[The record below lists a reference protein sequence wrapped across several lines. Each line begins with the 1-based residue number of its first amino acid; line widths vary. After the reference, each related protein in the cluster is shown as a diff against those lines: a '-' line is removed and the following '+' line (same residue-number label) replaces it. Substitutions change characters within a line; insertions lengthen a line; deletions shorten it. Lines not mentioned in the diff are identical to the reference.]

1 MRTLLL
7 LFTILL
13 FTSFGFSQNSTYPD
27 HPSTNLSSIAM
38 EDNNIVCTGTCEMI
52 KLSTDGGSTWEYIST
67 PKSYYNIKNNP
78 ISNGEKYM
86 MQSSKEVYEFD
97 ITTKQIITLVTEGF
111 SNTWGNPRDYFYL
124 DGNLFVL
131 TAYVLMEKQ
140 GTNWVEVTGFELDN
154 DDYVYSG
161 FQKKDR
167 LLVGTSEGKLFHVD
181 LENRT
186 STLVNEFSG
195 RISQLLFVSEDV
207 GYLRVQGQSNP
218 LRTVDGG
225 LTTSSLTEMPENI
238 NYKAY
243 GFDVFATINT
253 NRMYIS
259 TDGGTTSQYIQTGDN
274 VPGMSLASNATFD
287 DMGNLFLVGRGGMVH
302 KTEDYGNTFID
313 MDPLD
318 RTSFWQIE
326 MNSNGTGYAYGFPSS
341 LIKTSDFGESWAP
354 IDIPFNIESDWLT
367 SIIPL
372 DNNQWLM
379 ATETKTWVIEN
390 DVVVRE
396 EEEGLEAGLYDEPN
410 GKLVTI
416 RKINGLYRVIVSTD
430 NGVNWAE
437 KAVLGA
443 TEISKVSKST
453 TGGYYVLNYD
463 GELKGSIDSGE
474 TWTDVEINGLSG
486 SINDFDF
493 YDDQLGVFS
502 VGSNL
507 FLTENGGANTVSIA
521 NNYAIKNIEF
531 VGPEQIVYSYGSSNE
546 TIVRESINKGGSFQ
560 TIGSFCARTFGG
572 TLAPDD
578 KYWMAQEGG
587 HINHVQIDIVTSNEN
602 ITSHSSD
609 LKLYPNPVKLGS
621 SIKLSNDFIEG
632 ELSIYNYSG
641 KEVFAEKITR
651 NNQTISIQAL
661 PAGIYLTRFNSNGNT
676 YTGKLI
682 VN

>member
-1 MRTLLL
+1 MRSLIL

-13 FTSFGFSQNSTYPD
+13 FTGSAYSQNSTYPD

-38 EDNNIVCTGTCEMI
+38 EGDNIVCTGSCELMKI
-52 KLSTDGGSTWEYIST
+52 STDGGATWEYIST
-67 PKSYYNIKNNP
+67 PKSYYNIKTNP
-78 ISNGEKYM
+78 VGNGEKFI

-124 DGNLFVL
+124 DDNLFVL

-154 DDYVYSG
+154 DDYVYTG

-186 STLVNEFSG
+186 SSLVNEFSG

-218 LRTVDGG
+218 LKTVDGG
-225 LTTSSLTEMPENI
+225 ITTSSLIGMPENI

-259 TDGGTTSQYIQTGDN
+259 TDGGTTSQYIETGDKI
-274 VPGMSLASNATFD
+274 PGMSLASNATFD

-313 MDPLD
+313 MDPFD
-318 RTSFWQIE
+318 RTNLWEIE
-326 MNSNGTGYAYGFPSS
+326 MNSNGTGYAYGYPSS
-341 LIKTSDFGESWAP
+341 LIKTSDFGNSWSP
-354 IDIPFNIESDWLT
+354 VDIPFDSGTEWVV
-367 SIIPL
+367 SIVPL

-379 ATETKTWVIEN
+379 ATEDKTWTIEN
-390 DVVVRE
+390 DEVVRE
-396 EEEGLEAGLYDEPN
+396 EEDGIEASLYDEQN
-410 GKLVTI
+410 GKIVAV
-416 RKINGLYRVIVSTD
+416 RKINGLNRIIMSID
-430 NGVNWAE
+430 NGMTWSE
-437 KAVLGA
+437 KGVLGA
-443 TEISKVSKST
+443 TGIRKIKQST
-453 TGGYYVLNYD
+453 TGGYYILNYD
-463 GELKGSIDSGE
+463 GELKGSTDGGE
-474 TWTDVEINGLSG
+474 TWTDVEINELSG

-502 VGSNL
+502 VGNNL

-521 NNYAIKNIEF
+521 TSYAIKNIEI
-531 VGPEQIVYSYGSSNE
+531 VGPEQIVYSYEQSSI
-546 TIVRESINKGGSFQ
+546 TIVRESTNKGASFQ

-572 TLAPDD
+572 TLASDD
-578 KYWMAQEGG
+578 KYWMAHEGG
-587 HINHVQIDIVTSNEN
+587 HINYVQLDIITSNEN

-621 SIKLSNDFIEG
+621 SITLSNEFSEG
-632 ELSIYNYSG
+632 VLSIFNYSG
-641 KEVFAEKITR
+641 KEVFAEKIIS
-651 NNQTISIQAL
+651 NNQTISIQNL

-676 YTGKLI
+676 YTSKLI